1 MTRRTWSGIA
11 FTLMVVLGSRNLA
24 QASPVNKVEAND
36 TFATAQNV
44 DAFFSLDF
52 DPLIGDPFTNTSLS
66 IPHVTV
72 NAFGDNASN
81 GTTDWYSF
89 TVGVA
94 NAQGFFDI
102 DFGMG
107 DFDPILVLVDSAGN
121 GIVSNDDC
129 CADPGSSHHFDSFI
143 SYLFPTLGVYG
154 IGVGRWPEFSLGVPP
169 GADYALQISIG
180 DHSLEIPSEVPEPAT
195 LTLLGTGVLG
205 LVRSIRRRRQ
215 AR

>member
-1 MTRRTWSGIA
+1 MTRQTWSGIA
-11 FTLMVVLGSRNLA
+11 LTLIVVLGCRSAA

-52 DPLIGDPFTNTSLS
+52 DPNIGDPFTNTSLS

-81 GTTDWYSF
+81 GTLDWYSF

-102 DFGMG
+102 DFGEP
-107 DFDPILVLVDSAGN
+107 DFDANLELKDSAG
-121 GIVSNDDC
+121 GTIAGNDDC
-129 CADPGSSHHFDSFI
+129 CADPGSIHPFDSFI
-143 SYLFPTLGVYG
+143 SFVFQTPGVYE
-154 IGVGRWPEFSLGVPP
+154 IGVGRCCFMAPP
-169 GADYALQISIG
+169 PGGADYALQISVS
-180 DHSLEIPSEVPEPAT
+180 DHSLEFPSEVPEPAT
-195 LTLLGTGVLG
+195 LTLLGTGLLG
-205 LVRSIRRRRQ
+205 VMRQVRRRRA